1 MSLIFQIVL
10 HELFFGAGVNSH
22 FIPFF
27 FPKKKCIQELMK
39 SHFFLWP
46 IIITII
52 IATTNE
58 DNEDNVMVLGEEEWE
73 DLFGN
78 RTEIANFNKFTCE

>member
-1 MSLIFQIVL
+1 MYTR
-10 HELFFGAGVNSH
+10 VNEIS
-22 FIPFF
+22 
-27 FPKKKCIQELMK
+27 
-39 SHFFLWP
+39 FFLWL
-46 IIITII
+46 III